1 MAPPSPPLKSFPSD
15 SWIQIADG
23 LNILDKE
30 SIVNF
35 MSLKYNAKIIL
46 HDSKE
51 QYNTI
56 EKMKQYDW
64 VDLRE
69 VIETVKELSH
79 NHN

>member
-1 MAPPSPPLKSFPSD
+1 
-15 SWIQIADG
+15 
-23 LNILDKE
+23 
-30 SIVNF
+30 
-35 MSLKYNAKIIL
+35 MSSKYNAKIIL

-51 QYNTI
+51 QYNSI

-79 NHN
+79 NYN